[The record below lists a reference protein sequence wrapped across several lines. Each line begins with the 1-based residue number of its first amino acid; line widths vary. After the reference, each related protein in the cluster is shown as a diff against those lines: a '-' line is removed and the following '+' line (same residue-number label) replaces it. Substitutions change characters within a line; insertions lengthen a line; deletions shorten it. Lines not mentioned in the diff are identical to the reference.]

1 VLAARYIGVRPPSAT
16 TTARDATALDSGSC
30 SNEGGFMSGFSL
42 ANPRRYHA
50 VARASLRLSVAAVAG
65 LLALS
70 APAQAR
76 RRDQTPPVFGGV
88 KSATTCV
95 PGPVGPGRTSTY
107 HLSWAPATDNV
118 TRSKRIVYEVYQA
131 TMPGGEDFSAPT
143 YTTRRGA
150 TTFDTPL
157 LPTDQ
162 NFYFVVRARD
172 RAGNEESNTIEQ
184 EGQNLCV

>member
-1 VLAARYIGVRPPSAT
+1 
-16 TTARDATALDSGSC
+16 
-30 SNEGGFMSGFSL
+30 MSGFSL

-118 TRSKRIVYEVYQA
+118 TRSKRIVYEIYQA